1 MIADTSSVAA
11 TEDSM
16 ADFITKLRRARS
28 TELKSLRAEAEK
40 KLEDL
45 TEKRMDRSR
54 LNKTI
59 ESLEASLE
67 KVKEQHRKQS
77 KAVSDSSNDIHEIDE
92 RISRYI
98 CDGYRLKQEIGEMEK
113 KLEDSQAASTE
124 LGVVSGN
131 IENEIEEAKIRLSS
145 VVEELKE
152 AERKESGVDSR
163 MSELKG
169 ELSVAQRERDVAVER
184 AKLVQE
190 KFDSIDK
197 KLGGNL
203 KQLLQIIDGSQS

>member
-1 MIADTSSVAA
+1 
-11 TEDSM
+11 M